1 MPVAVARLWASYSD
15 HPIDLP
21 GDRHRCRLNLGRPA
35 VSIRA
40 VQPKFDT
47 RGTSM
52 NTIKRTG
59 TTPTDGADNQQT
71 TDVLILFLP
80 DNGKP
85 RPAVECIEWAVRQ

>member
-1 MPVAVARLWASYSD
+1 
-15 HPIDLP
+15 
-21 GDRHRCRLNLGRPA
+21 
-35 VSIRA
+35 
-40 VQPKFDT
+40 
-47 RGTSM
+47 M